1 MMQIVDL
8 SEHPEH
14 IPLLATWHQA
24 EWGHLNPGSTAHA
37 RAERLR
43 LHGAQPGIPVT
54 FIAIEDN
61 VLLGSASLVANDL
74 TTHPHLSPFLASV
87 YVAPA
92 YRRHGIASALVR
104 HAVLAAEQFGITTAY
119 LITPDQQRLY
129 ARLGW
134 TEVEQVRY
142 RGELLTLM
150 AVTCKTFG

>member
-1 MMQIVDL
+1 MQIVDL

-43 LHGAQPGIPVT
+43 LHGAQPGIPMT

-92 YRRHGIASALVR
+92 YRRLGIASALVR
-104 HAVLAAEQFGITTAY
+104 RAVLAAEQFGITTAY

>member
-1 MMQIVDL
+1 MQIVDL

-43 LHGAQPGIPVT
+43 LHGAQPGIPMT

-119 LITPDQQRLY
+119 LITLDQQRLY

>member
-1 MMQIVDL
+1 MQIVDL

-43 LHGAQPGIPVT
+43 LHGAQPGIPMT

-104 HAVLAAEQFGITTAY
+104 HAVLAAGQFGITTAY